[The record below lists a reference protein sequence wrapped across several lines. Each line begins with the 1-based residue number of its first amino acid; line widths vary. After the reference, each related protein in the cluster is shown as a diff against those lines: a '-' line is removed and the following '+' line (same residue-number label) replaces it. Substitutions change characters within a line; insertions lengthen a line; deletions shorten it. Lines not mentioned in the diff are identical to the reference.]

1 MTAPA
6 MFMHAL
12 MRRLFPICR
21 SITGDGVRHTL
32 EILREHA
39 PIRISEVPSGT
50 RVFDW
55 TIPREWTIRDAFIL
69 DDRGER
75 VVDFRRNNLH
85 VVGYSVPIDVCLDLA
100 QLQEHLYSLEAQ
112 PDAIPYV
119 TSYYEERWGFC
130 LAHRQRLALREGTYR
145 AVIDSDLKDGFLTY
159 GELLIPGAAKEEVLI
174 STYVCHPS
182 MANNELSG
190 PVVTVALARWLASQ
204 PRRYSYR
211 IVFVPETIG
220 AITYLSKHLDH
231 MKEHTVAGFN
241 VTCVGDEREY
251 SFLPSRNGST
261 LADRVARNILESEHA
276 DFIEYSYLDR
286 GSDERQYRSPGVDL
300 PVVSVMRSKYGTYPE
315 YHTSL
320 DDLDFVTP
328 AGLQGSF
335 GTLAA
340 CIDLLEGNRVYRT
353 TTLCEPQL
361 GRRGLYPGVGGRT
374 SASSSVKDILNVLG
388 HADGSQDLIAI
399 SNRTRVPARRLLPL
413 VQELL
418 KAGLLAASEA

>member
-1 MTAPA
+1 M
-6 MFMHAL
+6 
-12 MRRLFPICR
+12 
-21 SITGDGVRHTL
+21 
-32 EILREHA
+32 
-39 PIRISEVPSGT
+39 
-50 RVFDW
+50 FDW
-55 TIPREWTIRDAFIL
+55 TVPREWTIRDAFIL

-75 VVDFRRNNLH
+75 VVDFRRSNLH

-130 LAHRQRLALREGTYR
+130 LSHRQRLALREGTYR

-190 PVVTVALARWLASQ
+190 PVVTVALARWLASR

-241 VTCVGDEREY
+241 VTCVGDERAY

-286 GSDERQYRSPGVDL
+286 GSDERQYLQPRSGPPG
-300 PVVSVMRSKYGTYPE
+300 G
-315 YHTSL
+315 
-320 DDLDFVTP
+320 
-328 AGLQGSF
+328 F
-335 GTLAA
+335 GDA
-340 CIDLLEGNRVYRT
+340 LEVRHV
-353 TTLCEPQL
+353 P
-361 GRRGLYPGVGGRT
+361 
-374 SASSSVKDILNVLG
+374 
-388 HADGSQDLIAI
+388 
-399 SNRTRVPARRLLPL
+399 RVPHLAR
-413 VQELL
+413 
-418 KAGLLAASEA
+418 